1 MAEPATKV
9 TVHPAAGGMAPAP
22 ATRRHPLASLQG
34 AIDRVFDDF
43 DRGFWRSPFRTPSL
57 ASEMPGLATVPATD
71 VVERD
76 NDFAITIELPGMDA
90 SDIDVSMANNV
101 LTVTGEKKEERE
113 EKKKD
118 YYLSE
123 RSFGSFRRSF
133 QVPDSVDAAKIDAN
147 FDKGVLTLTLPKT
160 EAARRPEQKIEV
172 KAKS

>member
-9 TVHPAAGGMAPAP
+9 PVHAATGGTAPTP
-22 ATRRHPLASLQG
+22 ATRHPLESLQR

-57 ASEMPGLATVPATD
+57 TGEMSGLLNVPATD
-71 VVERD
+71 VVEHE

-90 SDIDVSMANNV
+90 SDIDVSMSNNV

-113 EKKKD
+113 EKKKG

-133 QVPDSVDAAKIDAN
+133 QVPDGVDAAKIDAN

-160 EAARRPEQKIEV
+160 EAARRPAQKIEV
-172 KAKS
+172 KAKR